1 MARNTSAN
9 NDAGIVLAI
18 TKPIYLLKMGFTTE
32 LRISSR
38 ETMTFDGDSYVG
50 VPNMK
55 VTLSQ
60 NPVVRWMNVN
70 LTYGTVLIDQGIG
83 QDVILYVLY
92 GTPPFNS
99 GDEDVYHSGIIGSG
113 EINSEYVEIV
123 LLPNEPV
130 MSPIFRATDG
140 IFKHLPPDGT
150 EILTQSGLQ
159 VLKRS

>member
-1 MARNTSAN
+1 MARDTSPNTDSE
-9 NDAGIVLAI
+9 IVLAV
-18 TKPIYLLKMGFTTE
+18 TRPIYLLKMGFTTE

-60 NPVVRWMNVN
+60 SPVVRWMNVA
-70 LTYGTVLIDQGIG
+70 LAYGAVLISEGIG
-83 QDVILYVLY
+83 QDVVLYILY
-92 GTPPFNS
+92 GSPPFNS

-113 EINSEYVEIV
+113 EINSENVEIT
-123 LLPNEPV
+123 LLPNEPT
-130 MSPIFRATDG
+130 MSPIFRATGG